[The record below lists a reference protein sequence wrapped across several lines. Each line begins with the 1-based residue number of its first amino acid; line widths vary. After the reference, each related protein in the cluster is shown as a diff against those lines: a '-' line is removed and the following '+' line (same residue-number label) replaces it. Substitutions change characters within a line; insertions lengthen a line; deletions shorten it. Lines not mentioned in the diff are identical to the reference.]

1 MINFSMSEKIAKT
14 TSGTGR
20 SLWGKLT
27 FRNLKKFTW
36 MIVRGV
42 LVIGICYLILY
53 PMFVKFTISFM
64 DEKDLYDSTVKYIP
78 KKFTL
83 ANYRMAIEGMKYLTS
98 LRNTLILVGSTSLIQ
113 LASCAFAAYG
123 FARFKFPFRK
133 ILFFMVI
140 LFMVV
145 PPQTIMTPLYMIFRY
160 FDMGGLI
167 PLFTGRKH
175 VNLIG
180 TFWPLILLSATCTG
194 FKNGLFIFIF
204 RQHFRSIPKELEEA
218 AYIDGC
224 GSIRTFFRIILPS
237 SFPIITTI
245 FLFSFAWLWTDNFY
259 TTLFLSNT
267 KVLSTA
273 LGSLAQN
280 LWQIYDTSGL
290 GQMTFISPGFRS
302 IVNNAGTILVIT
314 PLLVLYLI
322 AQKSFIEGVERSGI
336 VG

>member
-1 MINFSMSEKIAKT
+1 MINIKRNERFIKT
-14 TSGTGR
+14 MADTKKLFWR
-20 SLWGKLT
+20 KLT
-27 FRNLKKFTW
+27 FYNLKKLVW
-36 MIVRGV
+36 VIVRSI

-83 ANYRMAIEGMKYLTS
+83 ANYKMAIQGMKYFTS
-98 LRNTLILVGSTSLIQ
+98 FRNTLILVISVSLLQ
-113 LASCAFAAYG
+113 LISCAFVAYG
-123 FARFKFPFRK
+123 FARFKFPLK
-133 ILFFMVI
+133 KVLFFMVI
-140 LFMVV
+140 LLMVV

-167 PLFTGRKH
+167 SLITGRKH
-175 VNLIG
+175 INLIG
-180 TFWPLILLSATCTG
+180 TFWPLILLSTTCTG

-204 RQHFRSIPKELEEA
+204 RQHFRSMPKELEEA

-224 GSIRTFFRIILPS
+224 GPIWTFIRIILPS
-237 SFPIITTI
+237 SIPIITTV

-259 TTLFLSNT
+259 TTLFLGNT

-280 LWQIYDTSGL
+280 LWQVYNTSGL
-290 GQMTFISPGFRS
+290 GQMSFISPGFRS
-302 IVNNAGTILVIT
+302 IVNNAGTILVVT
-314 PLLVLYLI
+314 PLLILYLI